1 MADERSSKS
10 HHHRAKI
17 WSLFSVIGSGLLG
30 SILTIVVNNP
40 HSITIIENGE
50 KTVVTESSYLELVEE
65 NQNLQ
70 RELEDK
76 TSAQNIRQTIQE
88 ATTYWNNSDNIQA
101 LTVLKNSDL
110 DSTEITTLYEKYSS
124 EYSNSVLSQVD
135 DLISNRMY
143 EDAQALL
150 ISAKEVVSNPAAL
163 EAKLLDIQNN
173 APIKLSDLKI
183 SASRYFESNQ
193 EQPLEDTVGNK
204 YSNGNLFVISAEGDT
219 KFGYAT
225 FYLGKQYTDLTGLIS
240 VSDESENRSDV
251 QLEGWIEIYS
261 KNGDNYTQLYQSP
274 ILSRVT
280 SPIEPPPINITD
292 AEWLEIRYYNNGEYF
307 SLAGGYHSLE
317 IILSNFMLYS
327 M

>member
-1 MADERSSKS
+1 M
-10 HHHRAKI
+10 
-17 WSLFSVIGSGLLG
+17 
-30 SILTIVVNNP
+30 
-40 HSITIIENGE
+40 
-50 KTVVTESSYLELVEE
+50 
-65 NQNLQ
+65 Q
-70 RELEDK
+70 RKLEDK